1 MKSFLLGKVP
11 PLHSLLLEGLWSMLR
26 FKVKTPD
33 MLERGYITQ
42 IVVCNVN
49 KSLEDVPY
57 FTFQTAIDFTQGAYN
72 MTGQTLHALTE
83 NALNMHDL
91 II

>member
-1 MKSFLLGKVP
+1 MKSFLLGKGP

-57 FTFQTAIDFTQGAYN
+57 FSFQTAIDFTQGAYN
-72 MTGQTLHALTE
+72 KTGQTLHALTE